1 MTRKIQSSNL
11 SGQAYAALKEMIGA
25 HRFDPGARVNIEAL
39 TRELGVS
46 RTPIWEAVG
55 RLEHE
60 GLLER
65 IPHRGVFMAVLTLEK
80 ALDLYAVR
88 ELLEGLAARQA
99 ATRID
104 DRSLRK
110 MAACL
115 EEQRALVEASDVV
128 GYSKA
133 DFDLHGAV
141 YEACG
146 NPFLSEMLERLKAQM
161 RPMRI
166 QIERILPELY
176 ADHVRLYEAL
186 AARDPA
192 RAEAAFRAHNRYLMQ
207 HIRELLLAQG
217 DRDDGRRSAAPGH
230 AERAGPKGT
239 TQQPAKRRGTP

>member
-1 MTRKIQSSNL
+1 MTRKIQASQLSS
-11 SGQAYAALKEMIGA
+11 QAYAALKEMIGA

-46 RTPIWEAVG
+46 RTPVWEAVA

-104 DRSLRK
+104 DRALQK

-115 EEQRALVEASDVV
+115 KKQRALVEASDVV
-128 GYSKA
+128 GYSTT
-133 DFDLHGAV
+133 DFDLHAAV

-146 NPFLSEMLERLKAQM
+146 NPFLSEMLEKLKAQM

-166 QIERILPELY
+166 HIERILPELY
-176 ADHVRLYEAL
+176 ADHLRLYEAL
-186 AARDPA
+186 AARDPD
-192 RAEAAFRAHNRYLMQ
+192 RAEAAFRAHNRFLME
-207 HIRELLLAQG
+207 HIRELLRAPEEIG
-217 DRDDGRRSAAPGH
+217 RGRRGAAPGH
-230 AERAGPKGT
+230 AERAGPEGIT
-239 TQQPAKRRGTP
+239 PQPATRRAST